1 MKKTTLAALAAFG
14 GATAWGQAPQPALEE
29 EHVAELPPVV
39 VEATRLDRTAMETPA
54 DVQVITREEIAASG
68 AKDLPDLLEKSVPT
82 LHVSGLG
89 AGNPALRQVSL
100 RGWGE
105 NGFGRT
111 LVLVDGE
118 RLNNPDM
125 SAPNLAQ
132 VDLGTVRKIEILHGP
147 QTVLQGDGA
156 SAGVINIVTDA
167 DADDYG
173 THGKFEVAG
182 GSWNTIATR
191 ASLRGGVRET
201 LSQYWMGGGW
211 AHSDGYRHRT
221 GYDIWNANGGIR
233 QNWENGSFLRASV
246 FYNDS
251 DYELP
256 GGLTRAQW
264 HGHPTQAGLY
274 KDDYYRRTTYG
285 LNLTGSFK
293 VDEENEL
300 RLIGTASRRHMK
312 SRTYNYY
319 TVDYDMY
326 SYELTP
332 EWINTADVFGLEN
345 EFILGST
352 YRYDRLHATVFGPS
366 KYALNR
372 QSMAFFGQ
380 DTLHVTDS
388 LALQAGLRYQRG
400 WSENTQLN
408 SPRRTDDLFAYEA
421 ALLVTPVEDLKTYVK
436 FARFFRSP
444 FLDEYVSRYDP
455 ATYAYSSESMLS
467 PERGWS
473 VDVGTEWTFL
483 EDCDFA
489 ANAYVTKTKH
499 EILYDPWYFVN
510 NVNYRG
516 DTRREGF
523 DLRLAWERE
532 KVAGLAFGYS
542 YVRAEFDGG
551 DYDGK
556 TVPMVPES
564 TLALNGKVW
573 LWDDCFAFGGYR
585 YQSYMWSVSDFR
597 NDGAFANDKSKRVPA
612 YGIFHV
618 GVTYAPSC
626 AWFKGWK
633 ASFTVDNLFDR
644 NYCDYASYGTSYY
657 PGAGRSYMFTLS
669 YEF

>member
-14 GATAWGQAPQPALEE
+14 GASAWGQAPQPGEGADA
-29 EHVAELPPVV
+29 AELPPVI
-39 VEATRLDRTAMETPA
+39 VEATRLDLTAMETPA
-54 DVQVITREEIAASG
+54 DVQVITRDDIAASG
-68 AKDLPDLLEKSVPT
+68 AKDLPDLLAKTVPT

-132 VDLGTVRKIEILHGP
+132 VNLGAVRKIEILHGP

-167 DADDYG
+167 AADDYG
-173 THGKFEVAG
+173 THGTFEVTG

-191 ASLRGGVRET
+191 ASLRGGDEET
-201 LSQYWMGGGW
+201 RSRWWTGGGW
-211 AHSDGYRHRT
+211 EHGDGYRHRT

-233 QNWENGSFLRASV
+233 QDWENGSFLRASV

-274 KDDYYRRTTYG
+274 RDDFYRRTTYG
-285 LNLTGSFK
+285 LNMTGSFRI
-293 VDEENEL
+293 DDANEL

-332 EWINTADVFGLEN
+332 EWICTADVGGLDN
-345 EFILGST
+345 TLILGTT
-352 YRYDRLHATVFGPS
+352 YRYDRLHATMYGTGKS
-366 KYALNR
+366 ALNR

-380 DTLHVTDS
+380 DTLNLTDS
-388 LALQAGLRYQRG
+388 VALQAGLRYQRG
-400 WSENTQLN
+400 WSENTQLR
-408 SPRRTDDLFAYEA
+408 SPRRADDLFAGEA
-421 ALLVTPVEDLKTYVK
+421 ALLFTPHEDLKTYVK

-444 FLDEYVSRYDP
+444 FLDEYVSLYDP
-455 ATYAYSSESMLS
+455 ATFAYSSDSMLA

-473 VDVGTEWTFL
+473 VDVGAAWTFL
-483 EDCDFA
+483 DECDFA
-489 ANAYVTKTKH
+489 ANAYVTRTKH
-499 EILYDPWYFVN
+499 EIMYDPWYRVN
-510 NVNYRG
+510 NINYRG
-516 DTRREGF
+516 DTLREGV
-523 DLRLAWERE
+523 DLRLAWERD
-532 KVAGLAFGYS
+532 KVAGLAFACS
-542 YVRAEFDGG
+542 YVKAEFDGG

-556 TVPMVPES
+556 TVPMVPETTVS
-564 TLALNGKVW
+564 LNGKVW
-573 LWDDCFAFGGYR
+573 LWDDCFVFGGYR

-597 NDGAFANDKSKRVPA
+597 NNGGYTGDKSMRVPA
-612 YGIFHV
+612 YGLFHV
-618 GVTYAPSC
+618 GVTYAPGC
-626 AWFKGWK
+626 DWLKGWK
-633 ASFTVDNLFDR
+633 ATFTVDNLFDR
-644 NYCDYASYGTSYY
+644 NYCEWASYGTSYY

-669 YEF
+669 YAF